1 MTTASSTQGT
11 PRAPQAAGSPSSP
24 VTAGNP
30 QPLKRIWNAARL
42 NLINK
47 WTVYWIPLMILTFI
61 WLINMLIWW
70 IIAANTTGSDRQDA
84 LDGTQWSGA
93 SFYIF
98 VYMLVI
104 GVGAMNMTFAY
115 ALGLSLTRREFYLG
129 STLAFLLLSVSYG
142 VILTLLSYVEEW
154 TNGWG
159 FGGHMFTSVYFGTG
173 EVWQRLFIFT
183 VAMMFFA
190 FIGTVSGA
198 IFMRWRTNGLL
209 VASAISIIL
218 IVGAVALF
226 TLTQTWHLVGEWFVA
241 SGPQGVVAWLLVPT
255 VLSALAGYFILS
267 RATPR
272 G

>member
-1 MTTASSTQGT
+1 MTSPSTQQAQG
-11 PRAPQAAGSPSSP
+11 RQAATPLTTP
-24 VTAGNP
+24 NATEVTDP
-30 QPLKRIWNAARL
+30 HRMSRIWNAARL

-47 WTVYWIPLMILTFI
+47 WTVYWIPLMILGFI
-61 WLINMLIWW
+61 WLINMIIWW
-70 IIAANTTGSDRQDA
+70 IIAASVTGGDRQDA

-129 STLAFLLLSVSYG
+129 STLAFVLLSFSYG
-142 VILTLLSYVEEW
+142 IILTVLSYLEEW

-159 FGGHMFTSVYFGTG
+159 IGGHMFTSVYFGSG
-173 EVWQRLFIFT
+173 PVWQRLFIFT
-183 VAMMFFA
+183 VAMLFFA
-190 FIGTVSGA
+190 FMGTVSGA

-209 VASAISIIL
+209 VAGAITTIL
-218 IVGAVALF
+218 IVGAVALI
-226 TLTQTWHLVGEWFVA
+226 TLTQSWPLVGEWFVA
-241 SGPQGVVAWLLVPT
+241 AGPQGVVAWMLVPT
-255 VLSALAGYFILS
+255 VIAALAGYFILS
-267 RATPR
+267 RATPK

>member
-1 MTTASSTQGT
+1 MTTASSTRQAQQGKRST
-11 PRAPQAAGSPSSP
+11 APQPGQIQ
-24 VTAGNP
+24 AGNP
-30 QPLKRIWNAARL
+30 HPMNRIWKAARL

-47 WTVYWIPLMILTFI
+47 WTVYWIPLMILGFI
-61 WLINMLIWW
+61 WVINMIIWW
-70 IIAANTTGSDRQDA
+70 IISASVTGSDRQDA

-104 GVGAMNMTFAY
+104 GVQAMNMTFGY

-142 VILTLLSYVEEW
+142 VILTVLSYVEEW

-159 FGGHMFTSVYFGTG
+159 FGGHMFTSIYFGSG

-190 FIGTVSGA
+190 FVGTVSGTVY
-198 IFMRWRTNGLL
+198 MRWRTNGLL
-209 VASAISIIL
+209 VASAISILL
-218 IVGAVALF
+218 IVGAVALI
-226 TLTQTWHLVGEWFVA
+226 TLTQSWHLVGEWFVA
-241 SGPQGVVAWLLVPT
+241 VGPHGVVTWMLVPT
-255 VLSALAGYFILS
+255 ALSALAGYFILS